1 MSASR
6 VRRWTDPAL
15 GAVLPLLLLALWQWA
30 SIQGADYAFA
40 FVPLQAIA
48 AAFVELVQGGGL
60 VANIGASLLTAVKGL
75 LIGGAAGLA
84 LGLAM
89 AFWRALGEFLNPL
102 VQAMRQVPNLA
113 LIPLIGLWFG
123 NTEFSKLL
131 VVSLSVFEVIVL
143 NTYEGLHR
151 VDVRYLEVARALL
164 LSRLTTFRRVLL
176 PAALPSIATGLQHGV
191 AFAWLSTVGVELLF
205 TVGPG
210 LSSVMERAQTAA
222 RMEVVIVCLVFIALL
237 GYAMHQ
243 IVRWSTGR
251 LLRWRHTAYSQ

>member
-1 MSASR
+1 MKNIAA
-6 VRRWTDPAL
+6 RRSKDLAL
-15 GAVLPLLLLALWQWA
+15 GAVFPLTLLAIWQWA
-30 SIQGADYAFA
+30 SMQGDSYAFA
-40 FVPLQAIA
+40 FVPLQSIA
-48 AAFVELVQGGGL
+48 AAFVELIQGGGL
-60 VANIGASLLTAVKGL
+60 AANMGASLVTALKGL
-75 LIGGAAGLA
+75 VIGGL
-84 LGLAM
+84 LGLFLGLSM
-89 AFWRALGEFLNPL
+89 AFWRALGDLLNPL
-102 VQAMRQVPNLA
+102 VQALRQVPTLA

-151 VDVRYLEVARALL
+151 VDVRYVEVGRVLL
-164 LSRLTTFRRVLL
+164 LSRLTTFRRILL

-237 GYAMHQ
+237 GFAMHLG
-243 IVRWSTGR
+243 VRWFTNR
-251 LLRWRHTAYSQ
+251 LLRWRHTAFPQ

>member
-1 MSASR
+1 M
-6 VRRWTDPAL
+6 RRAFTQRSIDMAL
-15 GAVLPLLLLALWQWA
+15 GAVLPLCLIGIWQWA
-30 SIQGADYAFA
+30 SMQGDSQAFA

-48 AAFVELVQGGGL
+48 AAFVELIQGGGL
-60 VANIGASLLTAVKGL
+60 GANITASLMTALKGL
-75 LIGGAAGLA
+75 VVGGSAGLI

-89 AFWRALGEFLNPL
+89 AFWRPLGDLLNPL

-123 NTEFSKLL
+123 NTELSKLL

-151 VDVRYLEVARALL
+151 VDARYVEVGRVLR
-164 LSRLTTFRRVLL
+164 LSRVTTFRRILL
-176 PAALPSIATGLQHGV
+176 PAALPSIATGFQQGV
-191 AFAWLSTVGVELLF
+191 AFAWLATVGVELLF

-243 IVRWSTGR
+243 CVCWATQR
-251 LLRWRHTAYSQ
+251 LLRWRHTAFAR

>member
-1 MSASR
+1 MLDQARSAFSHHQEQASR
-6 VRRWTDPAL
+6 DA
-15 GAVLPLLLLALWQWA
+15 
-30 SIQGADYAFA
+30 
-40 FVPLQAIA
+40 
-48 AAFVELVQGGGL
+48 
-60 VANIGASLLTAVKGL
+60 
-75 LIGGAAGLA
+75 
-84 LGLAM
+84 
-89 AFWRALGEFLNPL
+89 
-102 VQAMRQVPNLA
+102 
-113 LIPLIGLWFG
+113 
-123 NTEFSKLL
+123 
-131 VVSLSVFEVIVL
+131 
-143 NTYEGLHR
+143 
-151 VDVRYLEVARALL
+151 L

-243 IVRWSTGR
+243 TVRWSTGR